1 MPTEGR
7 EYFLSEGKCLK
18 LDIPIPYQA
27 MYEEAVNLR
36 DQFVLY
42 RSTDADYTHKGWHSL
57 AIHGLSHNKPASW
70 EAYDEFQ
77 TAHDAIDA
85 MTWTVITDRCP
96 ITVEWLKNTFP
107 SKRLGRVRFMLL
119 EAGGYIDRHF
129 DSEHH
134 AIEPINIALNNPNEC
149 IWHWDE
155 GTLDFSAGDIYALN
169 LKYHHR
175 IVNNSNIDRYHLI
188 VHHHDSTD
196 EWKLVMSNAAKEQ
209 GIEGHF
215 HYSTEAY

>member
-1 MPTEGR
+1 MSVEGR
-7 EYFLSEGKCLK
+7 EYFFSEGKCLK
-18 LDIPIPYQA
+18 LNIPIPHEA
-27 MYEEAVNLR
+27 MHSEALALR

-57 AIHGLSHNKPASW
+57 AIHGLAHNKPAAW
-70 EAYDEFQ
+70 DAYDEYK
-77 TAHDAIDA
+77 TPHDAIND
-85 MTWTVITDRCP
+85 MSWTSIADRCP
-96 ITVEWLKNTFP
+96 MTVNWLLHTFP

-134 AIEPINIALNNPNEC
+134 AIEPINIALNNPDEC
-149 IWHWDE
+149 VWHWDK
-155 GTLDFSAGDIYALN
+155 GTLDFKAGDIYALN

-175 IVNNSNIDRYHLI
+175 IVNNSNTDRYHLI

-196 EWKLVMSNAAKEQ
+196 EWKLAMSNAAKEQ
-209 GIEGHF
+209 GIEGNF